1 MNELKKE
8 IQEMV
13 KEQRK
18 TNRTLDYWSSI
29 ILFEVG
35 MITGRLEGRTP
46 IRILGYMLAALAVA
60 WQLMI
65 CAKDIKE
72 IIDEPDEEEV
82 FLENED

>member
-46 IRILGYMLAALAVA
+46 IGILGYMLAALAVA